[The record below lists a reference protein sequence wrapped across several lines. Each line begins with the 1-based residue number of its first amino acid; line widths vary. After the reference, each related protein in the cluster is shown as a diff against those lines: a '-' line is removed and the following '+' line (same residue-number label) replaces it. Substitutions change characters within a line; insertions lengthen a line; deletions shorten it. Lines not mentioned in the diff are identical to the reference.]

1 MKPIHAEAIECFQSL
16 GLGEIGGISLVD
28 IGALTIWLHGGAT
41 AINPATL
48 ANKGLQT
55 YLRGLGSPAMSPHH
69 QHLPRPPDIK
79 CDSHYIQGVFY
90 TGYGKP
96 RLGESTLT

>member
-28 IGALTIWLHGGAT
+28 IGALTIWLQGGAT

-55 YLRGLGSPAMSPHH
+55 YLRGLGSPCLLIINICRDLLTSNVIHTTYRVFFTLG
-69 QHLPRPPDIK
+69 LP
-79 CDSHYIQGVFY
+79 
-90 TGYGKP
+90 
-96 RLGESTLT
+96 